1 MTDINLPDWLGPS
14 VDQWLAATAILVVTA
29 IVVRVVLRFSA
40 RRVAAWATRT
50 ETRIDDVFAAG
61 LKATR
66 VWFSLAVGTLAAVQ
80 VLDVPV
86 KVEAG
91 IERAAIVLILL
102 QAALWGHSVIGA
114 ALSRIGRPE
123 TPDAAALATS
133 ASAVAFVVR
142 VAFWSVI
149 VLLILDNL
157 GFDVTAIVA
166 GLGVGGIAVA
176 LAVQN
181 ILGDL
186 FASLAIALDKPVVIG
201 DFVVMGD
208 FAGSVEHIGLKTT
221 QLRSISGEQ
230 IILANSDLLNS
241 RIRNYK
247 RMQERRVVLV
257 IGVTYET
264 PREKLHVIPGMLREI
279 VVADESAR
287 FDRAHLRGFGASSID
302 FEIVYYV
309 RSPEYNVYMDT
320 QQRVALSII
329 ELFAKHEIEFAY
341 PTQTIHLAKEDVSAG

>member
-1 MTDINLPDWLGPS
+1 MDSALPVGLGPPL
-14 VDQWLAATAILVVTA
+14 DQWLVAAVVLVVTVIA
-29 IVVRVVLRFSA
+29 VRVVLRFAA
-40 RRVAAWATRT
+40 RRLAAWATRT

-66 VWFSLAVGTLAAVQ
+66 GWFGVAVGTLAAVQ
-80 VLDVPV
+80 VMDLPARA
-86 KVEAG
+86 EAG
-91 IERAAIVLILL
+91 VERAAIVLILL

-208 FAGSVEHIGLKTT
+208 FAGTVEHIGLKTT

-247 RMQERRVVLV
+247 RMQERRVVLE

-264 PREKLHVIPGMLREI
+264 PREKLQVIAGMLRDI
-279 VVADESAR
+279 VTADENAR
-287 FDRAHLRGFGASSID
+287 FDRAHLRGFGSSSID

-309 RSPEYNVYMDT
+309 KSPEYNVFMDT
-320 QQRVALSII
+320 QQRVALSVI
-329 ELFAKHEIEFAY
+329 ELFARHDIEFAY
-341 PTQTIHLAKEDVSAG
+341 PTQTIHLAKGDVSAR

>member
-1 MTDINLPDWLGPS
+1 MDFGLPVLFGLPTE
-14 VDQWLAATAILVVTA
+14 QWLAAAAILVATA
-29 IVVRVVLRFSA
+29 IGVRLVVRFVRQRL
-40 RRVAAWATRT
+40 AAWATRT
-50 ETRIDDVFAAG
+50 ETHIDDILAAG

-66 VWFSLAVGTLAAVQ
+66 SWFSIAVGTLAAVQ
-80 VLDVPV
+80 VLDLPDGAETA
-86 KVEAG
+86 VERG
-91 IERAAIVLILL
+91 TVVLILL
-102 QAALWGHSVIGA
+102 QAALWGHSAIGA
-114 ALSRIGRPE
+114 ALSRIGRPA

-133 ASAVAFVVR
+133 ATAVAFVVR

-149 VLLILDNL
+149 LLLILANL
-157 GFDVTAIVA
+157 GFDVTAIIA
-166 GLGVGGIAVA
+166 GLGVGGIAIA

-230 IILANSDLLNS
+230 IILSNSDLLNS

-247 RMQERRVVLV
+247 RMQERRVVLE

-264 PREKLHVIPGMLREI
+264 PREKLRLIAGMLREI
-279 VVADESAR
+279 VTTDESAR
-287 FDRAHLRGFGASSID
+287 FDRAHLRGFGPSSID
-302 FEIVYYV
+302 FEVVYYV
-309 RSPEYNVYMDT
+309 RSPEYNVFMDT
-320 QQRVALSII
+320 QQRVALSIVD
-329 ELFAKHEIEFAY
+329 LFAKHKIEFAY
-341 PTQTIHLAKEDVSAG
+341 PTQTIHMAGGAVSPG

>member
-1 MTDINLPDWLGPS
+1 MMDFGLPVWLGVPTER
-14 VDQWLAATAILVVTA
+14 WLAAAAILVATIIGVRL
-29 IVVRVVLRFSA
+29 VVRFVRH
-40 RRVAAWATRT
+40 RMAAWATRT
-50 ETRIDDVFAAG
+50 ETHIDDILAAG

-66 VWFSLAVGTLAAVQ
+66 SWFSIAVGALAAVQ
-80 VLDVPV
+80 VLDLPQG
-86 KVEAG
+86 VEAA
-91 IERAAIVLILL
+91 IERGAVVLILL
-102 QAALWGHSVIGA
+102 QAALWGHSAIGA
-114 ALSRIGRPE
+114 ALSRIGRPA

-149 VLLILDNL
+149 LLLILANL
-157 GFDVTAIVA
+157 GFDVTAIIA

-201 DFVVMGD
+201 DFVVVGE
-208 FAGSVEHIGLKTT
+208 FAGTVEHIGLKTT

-230 IILANSDLLNS
+230 IILSNSDLLNS

-247 RMQERRVVLV
+247 RMRERRVVLE

-264 PREKLHVIPGMLREI
+264 PREKLRVIAGMLREI
-279 VVADESAR
+279 ISADESAR
-287 FDRAHLRGFGASSID
+287 FDRAHLRGFGPFSID

-309 RSPEYNVYMDT
+309 RSPEYNVFMDT
-320 QQRVALSII
+320 QQRVALSVID
-329 ELFAKHEIEFAY
+329 LFAEHEIEFAY
-341 PTQTIHLAKEDVSAG
+341 PTQTIHMAGGAVSSA